1 MDMIF
6 NLNMPD
12 GDYTHIN
19 VMIKSPDGKCILV
32 ASSNKEVRVFYLP
45 QNIAEREFNDENW
58 LMGGWKNDIK
68 PTFSYKESEY
78 IYDYSWFP
86 LMNAEDQNSC
96 CCHLAYS
103 VEFSLDGLK
112 LIGGY
117 LKRIQVFDVERPGK
131 ISAPIISQEHTGIV
145 SAISCHPQLRSV
157 IAAGSYSSSL
167 ALFSLQ
173 TQRPFVILQGQKKGI
188 THIKFSGD
196 GTKLFSGTRNDDDIF
211 CWDMRNPG
219 ELLAVYK
226 RELTTNQKYYFD
238 VTPQDDRF
246 LITGTK
252 RGQVL
257 VYDLSSSSSNTDQ
270 GDILPT
276 TSFTAHKDCV
286 NGISVHPNLPLLA
299 TSSGQR
305 SIPQVDD
312 VASSDSD
319 DSESETSLNTTELK
333 ENSMKLWWIGQF
345 Q

>member
-1 MDMIF
+1 MGSLSAVI
-6 NLNMPD
+6 L
-12 GDYTHIN
+12 IL
-19 VMIKSPDGKCILV
+19 IKQLSP
-32 ASSNKEVRVFYLP
+32 
-45 QNIAEREFNDENW
+45 
-58 LMGGWKNDIK
+58 
-68 PTFSYKESEY
+68 
-78 IYDYSWFP
+78 
-86 LMNAEDQNSC
+86 
-96 CCHLAYS
+96 AYS

-167 ALFSLQ
+167 ALYSLQ

-305 SIPQVDD
+305 SLPQLDD
-312 VASSDSD
+312 VPSSDSD
-319 DSESETSLNTTELK
+319 DSENETSLNTTELK